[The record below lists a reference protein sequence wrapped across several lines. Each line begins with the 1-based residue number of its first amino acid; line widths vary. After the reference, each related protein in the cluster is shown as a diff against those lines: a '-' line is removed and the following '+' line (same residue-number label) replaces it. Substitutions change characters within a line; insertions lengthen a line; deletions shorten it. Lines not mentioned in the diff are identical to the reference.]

1 MMKSGI
7 RRLRM
12 DIIYKNLLSLLR
24 GRELVPEG
32 EFFWYNL
39 YDLAAKQG
47 VLAVVWDV
55 LSQGKARNKHSC
67 VVMDRALM
75 IRWAI
80 NVDKIEQTYLKQKK
94 TIAALAHFFA
104 EQGIRMLLLK
114 GYGLSLNYPVPW
126 HRPCGDIDIWLFGI
140 ETDDATGKSCIKN
153 VQAEADELL
162 REKLNISID
171 EDKHHHTV
179 FYFDGVM
186 VENHYD
192 FLNVHAHV
200 SNRVIERRLQA
211 LARERMECV
220 VVDGEEVY
228 LPSADFNALFILR
241 HTASHFAAEKI
252 GLRHLLDWK
261 YFVEKDASNID
272 WGALEWFA
280 KEMNM
285 HRFLYCMNAI
295 CVDFLGLSSDLLPHF
310 ERNRDLEHRVLNEI
324 FYPEFS
330 EPKPLRG
337 GLFQSLN
344 YKLRRWWA
352 NRWKHRIVYRE
363 DLVSTFFV
371 QVWSHLMKPKTLR
384 FE

>member
-1 MMKSGI
+1 MET
-7 RRLRM
+7 RLKFLS
-12 DIIYKNLLSLLR
+12 IIGCYYNVSSDTFDVSVPEWRQILSLS
-24 GRELVPEG
+24 VS
-32 EFFWYNL
+32 
-39 YDLAAKQG
+39 QG
-47 VLAVVWDV
+47 VTAILWDV
-55 LSQGKARNKHSC
+55 MSNIYADKRLMMTRL
-67 VVMDRALM
+67 DRSLK

-80 NVDKIEQTYLKQKK
+80 NVDQIEQTYLKQKK
-94 TIAALAHFFA
+94 AIAALSHFFT
-104 EQGIRMLLLK
+104 EHGICMMVLK
-114 GYGLSLNYPVPW
+114 GYGLSLNYPVPE

-140 ETDDATGKSCIKN
+140 EVDDATGKSYIKN
-153 VQAEADELL
+153 VQAQADELL
-162 REKLNISID
+162 RKKLNISID

-179 FYFDGVM
+179 FYFGGVM

-220 VVDGEEVY
+220 VVDGEKVY

-261 YFVEKDASNID
+261 YFVEKNASDID
-272 WGALEWFA
+272 WGALERFA

-285 HRFLYCMNAI
+285 HRFMYCMNAI
-295 CVDFLGLSSDLLPHF
+295 CIDYLGLPSDLLPPF
-310 ERNRDLEHRVLNEI
+310 ERDKDLEQRVLNEI
-324 FYPEFS
+324 FCPEFS
-330 EPKPLRG
+330 EPKPYCAS
-337 GLFQSLN
+337 LFQSLS
-344 YKLRRWWA
+344 YKLRRWWV

-363 DLVSTFFV
+363 GLVSTFFV

>member
-1 MMKSGI
+1 
-7 RRLRM
+7 M
-12 DIIYKNLLSLLR
+12 DILYNNILSLLR
-24 GRELVPEG
+24 GNGLFPKVDNIC
-32 EFFWYNL
+32 YNL

-47 VLAVVWDV
+47 VLAVVWDN
-55 LSQGKARNKHSC
+55 LSQSEAWNSNLCAGI
-67 VVMDRALM
+67 DLALR
-75 IRWAI
+75 IRWAV
-80 NVDKIEQTYLKQKK
+80 NVDQIEQTYLKQKK
-94 TIAALAHFFA
+94 AIASLAHFFA
-104 EQGIRMLLLK
+104 EHGICMMVLK
-114 GYGLSLNYPVPW
+114 GYGLSLNYPIPE

-140 ETDDATGKSCIKN
+140 EEDAAGKSCIKN
-153 VQAEADELL
+153 VQAQADELL

-261 YFVEKDASNID
+261 YFVEKNASDID
-272 WGALEWFA
+272 WDALERFA

-295 CVDFLGLSSDLLPHF
+295 CIDYLGLSSDLLPPF
-310 ERNRDLEHRVLNEI
+310 ERDKDLEQRVLNEI
-324 FYPEFS
+324 FCPEFS
-330 EPKPLRG
+330 EPKPSCNS
-337 GLFQSLN
+337 LFQSLS
-344 YKLRRWWA
+344 YKLRRWWV

-363 DLVSTFFV
+363 GLVSTFFV

>member
-1 MMKSGI
+1 M
-7 RRLRM
+7 
-12 DIIYKNLLSLLR
+12 IYNSILSLLR
-24 GRELVPEG
+24 GNGLFPKADNIC
-32 EFFWYNL
+32 YNL

-47 VLAVVWDV
+47 VLAVVWDN
-55 LSQGKARNKHSC
+55 LSQSEAWNSNLCAGI
-67 VVMDRALM
+67 DLALR
-75 IRWAI
+75 IRWAV
-80 NVDKIEQTYLKQKK
+80 NVDQIEQTYLKQKK
-94 TIAALAHFFA
+94 AIASLAHFFA
-104 EQGIRMLLLK
+104 EHGICMMVLK
-114 GYGLSLNYPVPW
+114 GYGLSLNYPIPE

-140 ETDDATGKSCIKN
+140 EEDAAGKSCIKN
-153 VQAEADELL
+153 VQAQADELL

-261 YFVEKDASNID
+261 YFVEKNASDID
-272 WGALEWFA
+272 WDALERFA

-295 CVDFLGLSSDLLPHF
+295 CIDYLGLSSDLLPPF
-310 ERNRDLEHRVLNEI
+310 ERDKDLEQRVLNEI
-324 FYPEFS
+324 FCPEFS
-330 EPKPLRG
+330 EPKPSCNS
-337 GLFQSLN
+337 LFQSLS
-344 YKLRRWWA
+344 YKLRRWWV

-363 DLVSTFFV
+363 GLVSTFFV